1 MTTPE
6 DVDLIDNEIDALMI
20 LKNNTICDINY
31 IVSGSAADFNK
42 FNFPYYHII
51 INKNEMQISFFI
63 EGIEKGN
70 KFTQELKF
78 PKELVSLQTFKDKY
92 LDAIK
97 RDLISRL
104 EIITEAV
111 IVFNLEELIYYQ
123 DNYMFE
129 YIHLI

>member
-1 MTTPE
+1 
-6 DVDLIDNEIDALMI
+6 
-20 LKNNTICDINY
+20 
-31 IVSGSAADFNK
+31 
-42 FNFPYYHII
+42 
-51 INKNEMQISFFI
+51 
-63 EGIEKGN
+63 
-70 KFTQELKF
+70 
-78 PKELVSLQTFKDKY
+78 LQTFKDKY